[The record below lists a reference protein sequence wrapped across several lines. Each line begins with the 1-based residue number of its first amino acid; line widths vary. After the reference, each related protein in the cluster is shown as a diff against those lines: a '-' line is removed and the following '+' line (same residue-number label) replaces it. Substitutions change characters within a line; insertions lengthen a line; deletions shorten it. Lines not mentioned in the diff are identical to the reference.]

1 MALGGGTFIA
11 QNKVLPGA
19 YMNFVSTTHA
29 SAALSDRGTVTMP
42 LELDWGIEDSIFTV
56 TNEEFQKDTQKIFGY
71 AYADDKMKG
80 LRDLFLNAAV
90 LHAYR
95 LNGGGQKASNDYAEA
110 LYSGIRGNDLKI
122 GIQADVDDETAFEVV
137 TWLGAA
143 KVDSQTV
150 HDAGE
155 LEDNSYVKFKKDAEL
170 AAVAA
175 SPLTGGTNG
184 TVDGSAYQ
192 AYADKAEAYTYNT
205 MGIATTDD
213 TIKKLFAAF
222 NRRLRDEMGIKFQ
235 LVLYD
240 YREADYMGVISIKNK
255 CMDGAHKDTDGK
267 MVYPEE
273 AAAVFWAT
281 GAEGGCAVNAS
292 CQNKVYNGEYTLE
305 ADFTQSE
312 LVAAIK
318 SGEFVFHKV
327 NSDIRVLD
335 DINTMVTATDDS
347 GEVFKDNQTIRVI
360 DQLGNDD
367 AVIFNTKYLGKVPND
382 AAGRTALW
390 SDLVKI
396 RKELGRIHAIEDF
409 NDTDVVVSPGDSKK
423 AVVVENV
430 ITVVNAM
437 SKLYMTTT
445 IA

>member
-1 MALGGGTFIA
+1 MALGGGTFLT
-11 QNKVLPGA
+11 QNKILPGA
-19 YMNFVSTTHA
+19 YMNFVSTAHA
-29 SAALSDRGTVTMP
+29 SAALSDRGVVTMP
-42 LELDWGIEDSIFTV
+42 LELDWGEEGSIFTV
-56 TNEEFQKDTQKIFGY
+56 TNEDFQKNAQKIFGY
-71 AYADDKMKG
+71 LYTDDKMKG

-95 LNGGGQKASNDYAEA
+95 LNGGGDKASNAYAEA
-110 LYSGIRGNDLKI
+110 RYSGTRGNDLKI
-122 GIQADVDDETAFEVV
+122 GIQPAVDDDTAYEVV
-137 TWLGAA
+137 TWLGAS

-150 HDAGE
+150 HDVKELKDNDYVIFNRDMALEEVAPYPLNAG
-155 LEDNSYVKFKKDAEL
+155 A
-170 AAVAA
+170 
-175 SPLTGGTNG
+175 NG
-184 TVDGSAYQ
+184 TADGAAYQ

-222 NRRLRDEMGIKFQ
+222 CKRLRDEMGIKFQ

-240 YREADYMGVISIKNK
+240 YKEADYMGVISVKNR
-255 CMDGAHKDTDGK
+255 CVDGMYKDESGK
-267 MVYPEE
+267 EVYPSE
-273 AAAVFWAT
+273 AAAVFWVT

-292 CQNKVYNGEYTLE
+292 CQNKVYNGEYDLE
-305 ADFTQSE
+305 ADFTQAE
-312 LVAAIK
+312 LIASIK
-318 SGEFVFHKV
+318 AGEFVLHKV

-335 DINTMVTATDDS
+335 DINTMVTFTEESSD
-347 GEVFKDNQTIRVI
+347 VFKDNQTIRVI

-382 AAGRTALW
+382 RAGRTALW
-390 SDLVKI
+390 ADLVKI
-396 RKELGRIHAIEDF
+396 RRELERIRAIEGF
-409 NDTDVVVSPGDSKK
+409 SDTDVVVSPGDSKK
-423 AVVVENV
+423 AVVVENI